1 MSRAANEENR
11 FGIPWVDVL
20 WVFFLVGLA
29 FLQPVAE
36 IHKQLTLAAIGI
48 FQLSERYMIARLPKR
63 GPFYAVFIKILLATI
78 LMQHTSPLAID
89 SSYYPIYFL
98 PVVTAAI
105 YFGPWTALLWTALTS
120 VAYCSLIFPALAEY
134 ELTAE
139 GLSELGIR
147 VLFFFLAGI
156 LVNRFVTESK
166 RQAQRQQAL
175 SDTLAETNRRLA
187 QAEADVRRTER
198 VAALGQLSAGLAHEI
213 RNPLGVIKGS
223 AEMLQQKLE
232 NPSPLAS
239 ELAGNISSEVN
250 RLSALVARFLDF
262 ARPQQLDLR
271 VQPIAPL
278 VDRALKAAQDQ
289 YPDAKVT
296 VERNYAAGLPELP
309 LDERF
314 CEQVFVNLALNAYE
328 AMAPGGGALRV
339 SIATAERGGSRG
351 VEVTVRDTG
360 PGIAAEM
367 REQIFNPFVTTK
379 RTGVG
384 LGLSIVSKIVDE
396 HGGAIRVTNELQQ
409 GACFRVFFALE
420 PRVAQAAAKG
430 AG

>member
-1 MSRAANEENR
+1 MSRVAQPENHSA
-11 FGIPWVDVL
+11 ISWVDIL
-20 WVFFLVGLA
+20 WIVFLGGLA
-29 FLQPVAE
+29 FLQPRTE
-36 IHKQLTLAAIGI
+36 IHKQIVLVAIGV
-48 FQLSERYMIARLPKR
+48 FQLLERHLISWMPQR
-63 GPFYAVFIKILLATI
+63 GPAYSVIIKILLATI
-78 LMQHTSPLAID
+78 LLEHTSQMAIN

-105 YFGPWTALLWTALTS
+105 YFGPWGSLLWTGLAS
-120 VAYCSLIFPALAEY
+120 AAYCSLIIPALTEY

-139 GLSELGIR
+139 GISELGIR

-166 RQAQRQQAL
+166 RQAQRQQIL

-187 QAEADVRRTER
+187 QAEAEARRTER
-198 VAALGQLSAGLAHEI
+198 LAALGQLSAGLAHEI

-223 AEMLQQKLE
+223 AEMLHTKLQGAE
-232 NPSPLAS
+232 PLAN

-262 ARPQQLDLR
+262 ARPSRLELR
-271 VQPIAPL
+271 RQPLAPL

-289 YPDAKVT
+289 YPEAHVI
-296 VERNYAAGLPELP
+296 VEREYGSNVGEVS
-309 LDERF
+309 LDEGL

-328 AMAPGGGALRV
+328 AMAPEGGTLRV
-339 SIATAERGGSRG
+339 SIAAAGRNGMRG
-351 VEVTVRDTG
+351 VEVALQDSG
-360 PGIAAEM
+360 PGIPAEM

-384 LGLSIVSKIVDE
+384 LGLSIVSKIVDD
-396 HGGAIRVTNELQQ
+396 HGGTIRVTPEPTR
-409 GACFRVFFALE
+409 GACFRVFFPAE
-420 PRVAQAAAKG
+420 AQAARPAAEG
-430 AG
+430 R